1 MLKGDQR
8 NKSVFNVVIG
18 SGRKLKVL
26 KVLLQVGVF
35 PLVLAVF
42 TQFFIAKC
50 LGIGLR
56 NLFSLAFISEES
68 VENVSEDSDYGED
81 EGDDDVNC
89 SGDGGDVDD
98 DDDDDNDDDDDGDD
112 DDDNDDDGDVSDG
125 DGHENDDN
133 QQGEDDERSSIT
145 ECGSGDKNG
154 HSQYKDNFEI
164 QSDEVAAHR
173 QAGKLRGVLRTNRP
187 RSKVT
192 KTARVKF
199 LN

>member
-1 MLKGDQR
+1 M
-8 NKSVFNVVIG
+8 
-18 SGRKLKVL
+18 KVL

-50 LGIGLR
+50 FGIGLR

-68 VENVSEDSDYGED
+68 FENVSEDSDYGED
-81 EGDDDVNC
+81 EGDDNVNC
-89 SGDGGDVDD
+89 NGDGGDVDD
-98 DDDDDNDDDDDGDD
+98 DDDDDDDDDGDGDGDDDDDDDDDDGDD
-112 DDDNDDDGDVSDG
+112 DNDGDGDVSDG

-173 QAGKLRGVLRTNRP
+173 QTGKLRGVLRTNRP

>member
-1 MLKGDQR
+1 MIR
-8 NKSVFNVVIG
+8 

-26 KVLLQVGVF
+26 KVLLQVEVF
-35 PLVLAVF
+35 SLVLAVF

-50 LGIGLR
+50 FGIGLR

-68 VENVSEDSDYGED
+68 FENVSEDSDYGED
-81 EGDDDVNC
+81 EGDDNVNC

-98 DDDDDNDDDDDGDD
+98 DNDDDDDDDDDDDGDD
-112 DDDNDDDGDVSDG
+112 DDDYDDDDDDGGDVSDG

-154 HSQYKDNFEI
+154 HSQYKDNFEL
-164 QSDEVAAHR
+164 QSDEVAACS
-173 QAGKLRGVLRTNRP
+173 QAGKLRGVLRTNRS